1 MGPQLCTI
9 LVTLDNLIIR
19 RSCLIEKTLTSQSV
33 HHSFNVG
40 LYTSIRA
47 FSNPFP
53 GTPQLW
59 PRTAWNASLGHSR
72 YTQDWVCD
80 VRRPQINHDFLTA
93 LSSQTHSF
101 HVICHHLCP
110 VSCPHDNSTGRSNRC
125 SREVVFTEHTFG
137 GTAVRKDL
145 CPFGPI
151 LLG

>member
-1 MGPQLCTI
+1 MTQVRALVAEEVVPGPIEMGPQLCTI
-9 LVTLDNLIIR
+9 LVTLYNLIIR

-33 HHSFNVG
+33 HHSFMWAS
-40 LYTSIRA
+40 TRQFEPFRA
-47 FSNPFP
+47 RFQVPRNC
-53 GTPQLW
+53 GLW
-59 PRTAWNASLGHSR
+59 PRTAWNASVGHSR

-125 SREVVFTEHTFG
+125 S
-137 GTAVRKDL
+137 
-145 CPFGPI
+145 
-151 LLG
+151 